1 MFRILRDPEL
11 KGDARA
17 DRHRLRPG
25 LRKAIRLAT
34 ERSGPNGHVS
44 EIVVNQLVRENADGF
59 YIRLVAPRV
68 STCTSRPEFER
79 AYSAHGGVVGTQ
91 GLAR

>member
-1 MFRILRDPEL
+1 MVKILRDPEL
-11 KGDARA
+11 NGDARA

-25 LRKAIRLAT
+25 FRKAIRLAT
-34 ERSGPNGHVS
+34 ERSGPSGHVS

-68 STCTSRPEFER
+68 SNMHVTP
-79 AYSAHGGVVGTQ
+79 
-91 GLAR
+91 

>member
-1 MFRILRDPEL
+1 MLKILRDPEL

-25 LRKAIRLAT
+25 FRKAIRLAT
-34 ERSGPNGHVS
+34 ERSGPSGHVS

-68 STCTSRPEFER
+68 SNMHVTP
-79 AYSAHGGVVGTQ
+79 
-91 GLAR
+91 